1 MTLKTLLIIL
11 AFNCFRVTF
20 VYFSSKYSRTE
31 DLSTSSQ
38 QHWSLSCLQVATFT
52 FLLLFYILIL
62 KKWKYDLLFIYTK
75 YILDAAQDNPT
86 SLIMTRA
93 SQKVGHPCIEHCK
106 IHISWGTA
114 YVTTPDKEMLTSL
127 NFTHSKLWKL
137 QEVNTNSSSERLGS
151 RTQNSLSPKGG
162 YVQSQKSVVWCSDL
176 SHFSAYFFF
185 LSHTLTCIYKNDRR
199 QRIEELHS
207 EIRILP
213 LWVRKRSHPSGN
225 S

>member
-38 QHWSLSCLQVATFT
+38 QHWSLSCLQAATFT

-75 YILDAAQDNPT
+75 YILDAAQDNST
-86 SLIMTRA
+86 SLITTHA
-93 SQKVGHPCIEHCK
+93 SQKVGHPCMEDCK

-114 YVTTPDKEMLTSL
+114 YVTTPDKEMLISL

-137 QEVNTNSSSERLGS
+137 QEVNTNSSSQRLGS

-162 YVQSQKSVVWCSDL
+162 YVQSQKSVVGAVICLISVPI
-176 SHFSAYFFF
+176 FFYHIHLHVF
-185 LSHTLTCIYKNDRR
+185 IKT
-199 QRIEELHS
+199 IEDN
-207 EIRILP
+207 
-213 LWVRKRSHPSGN
+213 V
-225 S
+225 